1 MNAIEFQTTIH
12 DGLITLPQEQLAWN
26 GKKIRVILL
35 EETDVPEI
43 ANDETTAETGFFE
56 CAGMWQQRDITQAS
70 LRAEAWRDP
79 NQ

>member
-35 EETDVPEI
+35 EETDVPEF
-43 ANDETTAETGFFE
+43 ANDETAAETDFFE
-56 CAGMWQQRDITQAS
+56 CAGMWEQRDITQAS
-70 LRAEAWRDP
+70 LRAEAWREH